1 MRFLFFFFIHFCART
16 DGLNQKRFSYSTSF
30 CFLLYFSFKKI
41 MGRRKQ
47 LRLKW
52 NCDFCV
58 TLIFG
63 SLVRCVHLLFF
74 FVCVSAQCVD
84 VATNSGGLSESG
96 RRCCQLHRG
105 GQCGSP
111 GLRSR
116 CSCPT
121 FNNGRLRCRPRKVSF
136 PLKWFPHSIRLFCNI
151 YFSKPNSVT
160 EPIRIWGT
168 ASDRCPRTE
177 LAIPPNCNP
186 STNWYVKTKKL
197 NRKLFDLIHFGFL
210 GLSPQAAMYRSSY
223 NRFTPYWENLPEV
236 NDVGEEKKQKKK
248 GGRDITNWVK
258 NQTRPAAVFFLFNCW
273 VFWCVCVSVW
283 PVVVSLPFVRS
294 SHTKNHQ
301 RAQKTNQKI
310 TSPETH
316 KNFSHVV
323 THGGAGPK
331 YFNFLLF

>member
-1 MRFLFFFFIHFCART
+1 MKLWFL
-16 DGLNQKRFSYSTSF
+16 
-30 CFLLYFSFKKI
+30 
-41 MGRRKQ
+41 
-47 LRLKW
+47 
-52 NCDFCV
+52 CDVDFW
-58 TLIFG
+58 

-74 FVCVSAQCVD
+74 FVFVSAQCVD

-105 GQCGSP
+105 GQCSSP

-136 PLKWFPHSIRLFCNI
+136 PFKWFPHSIRLFCNI

-186 STNWYVKTKKL
+186 STNWYVETKKL
-197 NRKLFDLIHFGFL
+197 NRKLFDLIHFGFFL

-248 GGRDITNWVK
+248 WGRDITNWVK

-273 VFWCVCVSVW
+273 VFWCVCVCECVASSRFPSVRS
-283 PVVVSLPFVRS
+283 VVSHEKSPAR
-294 SHTKNHQ
+294 TKDKPKNNQ
-301 RAQKTNQKI
+301 PRNAQKFLTCGDTWGGRPKVFQL
-310 TSPETH
+310 SP
-316 KNFSHVV
+316 
-323 THGGAGPK
+323 
-331 YFNFLLF
+331 FLIF